1 MHKFHTPVGPLL
13 HLKELKHLMCA
24 ILTRLDMTC
33 TYLFLTVTGYLDG
46 EEKIW
51 YGPQCNIQ
59 QTFSRASRD
68 ESYSSPSRVWQP
80 QSWIV
85 EDKANSTDMESTI
98 RSLEF
103 MPLRLVFNELLNPI
117 DDGRNRFIELFSP
130 NKKNYAIKE
139 DIYLVRNSADG
150 DIFEMNLRGKE
161 INGNNQMVFCLDNS
175 ERFNTGTWSDKCD
188 YKLDNTVESVVMN
201 MTMLDRFELLVPV
214 TKKEEEAPE
223 RRLQSTT
230 GYSPVDSV
238 GNENEKTGHLFYNY
252 YMSSD
257 GRRIQ
262 EFTQC
267 PDPEAWGITLTFNPL
282 GTSEDADPNDGPLL
296 PLPTKAPSSFP
307 TKLPS
312 QSPSILPSKSV
323 EPSLGP
329 SITPS
334 TSFNPS
340 DIPSHSPTKDTC
352 NLIITELGVPDDI
365 VDAVFVELFS
375 DNCNDTV
382 IDSNFKLV
390 SGTDKSALL
399 AAPGIDL
406 NPLKI
411 GSDGFL
417 VLCTDAAKEQFG
429 EKCDHIV
436 DALDRDIKNKATAI
450 VRFDVG
456 DTNEI
461 HDIYGEKLRNMIGCN
476 VDHKLYVTN
485 R

>member
-1 MHKFHTPVGPLL
+1 MNSRTVYLQKSSKFGYN
-13 HLKELKHLMCA
+13 EYN
-24 ILTRLDMTC
+24 LTNGK
-33 TYLFLTVTGYLDG
+33 Y
-46 EEKIW
+46 EKEKIELVSFEPFSNEEEGHCQNHTIPRTIDLTKKNNFW
-51 YGPQCNIQ
+51 IYVQGQYYNTDNSAHFRDRECKAYQYYSLNPGAPSATPSTGPSASHLPSTLPSITIKPSSLPSQRPSKYPSTLPSETLNPSDVPTAKPFP
-59 QTFSRASRD
+59 TFHPSF
-68 ESYSSPSRVWQP
+68 SPSFQASGAP
-80 QSWIV
+80 SI
-85 EDKANSTDMESTI
+85 
-98 RSLEF
+98 SLE
-103 MPLRLVFNELLNPI
+103 PSLNPTE
-117 DDGRNRFIELFSP
+117 NCEL
-130 NKKNYAIKE
+130 
-139 DIYLVRNSADG
+139 
-150 DIFEMNLRGKE
+150 
-161 INGNNQMVFCLDNS
+161 
-175 ERFNTGTWSDKCD
+175 
-188 YKLDNTVESVVMN
+188 
-201 MTMLDRFELLVPV
+201 
-214 TKKEEEAPE
+214 
-223 RRLQSTT
+223 
-230 GYSPVDSV
+230 
-238 GNENEKTGHLFYNY
+238 
-252 YMSSD
+252 
-257 GRRIQ
+257 
-262 EFTQC
+262 
-267 PDPEAWGITLTFNPL
+267 PL
-282 GTSEDADPNDGPLL
+282 CTSELDARCCGNFHYYHCMPFNVGDTSILISSQKLKVRSGMKCCQSGESIHKVLL
-296 PLPTKAPSSFP
+296 DDDCLPPTEAPSSFP

-375 DNCNDTV
+375 DNCNTEF

-406 NPLKI
+406 NALKI

-461 HDIYGEKLRNMIGCN
+461 HDIYGE
-476 VDHKLYVTN
+476 
-485 R
+485 